1 MMKNS
6 IQLNEIWLWRAPK
19 VCLISFLML
28 LTTAAFLYPGGT
40 IYEKS
45 LSIYSI
51 QYNFLSDMGRT
62 IALNGSNN
70 FFASSLFLLGLSS
83 AGLVIML
90 FFLNVWKLFNS
101 NKTIQNL
108 AILGSFFGVL
118 GCICLIGVAFTPVDL
133 FRDPHVAFANWLFR
147 FFFAGALLYTFAI
160 FYNKELPNKLAFGYL
175 IFSIMIISYILINEL
190 GPPPSTSKFILAVKV
205 IAQKAIL
212 VCFVLA
218 IYFQSTGLK
227 KIFSE

>member
-1 MMKNS
+1 MEKPTK
-6 IQLNEIWLWRAPK
+6 LNKIWLWQAPQI
-19 VCLISFLML
+19 CLLSFLIL
-28 LTTAAFLYPGGT
+28 LTVAAFLYPGGT
-40 IYEKS
+40 IYQKS
-45 LSIYSI
+45 LSTYSI

-62 IALNGSNN
+62 IALNGTNN
-70 FFASSLFLLGLSS
+70 FFACSLFLLGLTS

-90 FFLNVWKLFNS
+90 FFLNVWKIFNT
-101 NKTIQNL
+101 NKKVRTL
-108 AILGSFFGVL
+108 ALIGSFFGVL

-147 FFFAGALLYTFAI
+147 LFFIGSLCYTIAI
-160 FYNKELPNKLAFGYL
+160 FLNKELPNKLALGYL

-205 IAQKAIL
+205 IAQKSIL

-218 IYFQSTGLK
+218 IYFQSVGLK
-227 KIFSE
+227 KIFSK